1 MPEPCS
7 VHKIRACTICDPQ
20 WIAIDY
26 TTEASVLELEKGEG
40 VIQLGPGRV
49 YTTSRVGQLPA
60 GPMGDRRTKRD
71 RDRSTRER
79 RAIERDADA

>member
-20 WIAIDY
+20 WVAIGY
-26 TTEASVLELEKGEG
+26 SSEG
-40 VIQLGPGRV
+40 ARTYGNV
-49 YTTSRVGQLPA
+49 YTTSRVGQFPA